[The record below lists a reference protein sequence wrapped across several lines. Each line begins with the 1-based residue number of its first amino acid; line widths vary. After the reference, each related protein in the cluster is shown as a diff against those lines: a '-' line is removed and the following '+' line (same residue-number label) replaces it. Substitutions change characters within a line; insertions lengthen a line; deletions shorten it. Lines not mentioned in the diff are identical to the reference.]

1 MSRIVCH
8 NSFEKNWFCT
18 NINNSACGHRMAH
31 RKWKETKQQPSLLPD
46 PAVPG
51 CSLFSFHFL
60 SAILCLQAVYY
71 WLRINSLLWKFLK
84 KIDSRLFGVGIDQAL
99 LGTSWHSATSLAT
112 HTAPLPPRF
121 EIVEASVLMQRPSYP
136 TETVLSNNT
145 ARNRIVLSFKDS
157 SRKPLGRRPLENKFL
172 LLELFLLPRLRKH
185 FARSHT
191 TFDICL
197 RMLLLSILLFLL
209 SFV

>member
-1 MSRIVCH
+1 M
-8 NSFEKNWFCT
+8 E
-18 NINNSACGHRMAH
+18 
-31 RKWKETKQQPSLLPD
+31 ETKQHPSLLPG
-46 PAVPG
+46 PAVPV

-157 SRKPLGRRPLENKFL
+157 SRKPLGRRPTNIKGHRVELSGREKQCLKIDCNTFSSTLSLHTPFPSLPDTL
-172 LLELFLLPRLRKH
+172 LTCCHKNIYS
-185 FARSHT
+185 AR
-191 TFDICL
+191 
-197 RMLLLSILLFLL
+197 R
-209 SFV
+209 